1 MTTSSVSSLFFFFLF
16 HGNIFA
22 FFQLALFGESVGNL
36 SVIHQILTIAVE
48 VVVIWLL
55 ALVAEDFRSS
65 F

>member
-1 MTTSSVSSLFFFFLF
+1 MTTSSVSSLFFFFF
-16 HGNIFA
+16 YGNIFA

-48 VVVIWLL
+48 VTVIWLL